1 MKRSICKPGA
11 AKLSLKKLTIAN
23 LTLNEAQAEMIK
35 GGDGLIYE
43 KTDANTTLG
52 NISVQSG
59 YMGSLCTPPKPPQ
72 KLELGLAAAR

>member
-23 LTLNEAQAEMIK
+23 LTLDPAQAEMIK
-35 GGDGLIYE
+35 GGDGLYD

-59 YMGSLCTPPKPPQ
+59 YMGSLCTPPKTPQ
-72 KLELGLAAAR
+72 KLELGIAGSR